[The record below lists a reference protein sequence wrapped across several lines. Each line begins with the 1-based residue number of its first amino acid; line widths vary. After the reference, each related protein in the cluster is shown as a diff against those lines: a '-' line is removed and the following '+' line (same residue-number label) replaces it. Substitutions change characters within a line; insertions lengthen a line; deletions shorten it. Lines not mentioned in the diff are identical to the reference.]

1 MKKLA
6 LSVAVSAALFL
17 SACGGSGGGSS
28 SSTALSGVAAKGVI
42 QQGIVKA
49 YELVEG
55 KWVERGS
62 ATTNDSGQYSLNLVN
77 YKNGIVKLKLS
88 AGTDT
93 RMKCDLTNCNGVAF
107 GQSVALGND
116 FALDA
121 VLPNLTTATNI
132 PITPYTHMAAA
143 MIEAKVLTAVT
154 AADISSALS
163 KVSDLAGFDVANT
176 RVIDI
181 TDANQ
186 LAAASDDEKIAAVR
200 GAAIMELV
208 DNQLPIEQVLRDL
221 ATTFADGDFD
231 ATDSVSITAL
241 VNAFE
246 TVLTDSSLTANLGEA
261 VKTALEA
268 STEQLK
274 GQIGSDGTYTPV
286 ENPNVA
292 LSAEAQGKA
301 LIRDTRSFIYNI
313 INQAD
318 KGDFDQPLDA
328 LGVNI
333 DAAADVFDRDTAAMT
348 EILGLGIEQ
357 MQETL
362 ANDDTLRATLKDT
375 GVASK
380 QVTVSANGKPLGTL
394 TLSASNYNAV
404 KMSLKGTL
412 EGEQSNGRRVV
423 VDLAVDSN
431 VDLAKLSEN
440 GNSSTQTSLNM
451 LLKGSLSDGSTSLT
465 IDSGTI
471 NAVLSAGIDGESDN
485 LDQVVTSLTLS
496 DLVAH
501 IVSAGA
507 TFDGT
512 AAFAL
517 IRPSDT
523 VSSYLYED
531 TANLTL
537 KSVALSGAFV
547 TAKKESMKAS
557 VELNLLNADTFDL
570 LAFLNG
576 EDELEVHLDDA
587 LSDTEVAALKAAS
600 LIANDTG
607 LGGWRLH
614 YSQSHYVDNSGV
626 EQSWQTADAYSW
638 DTLGY
643 LYLGGQESY
652 SALAAIY
659 DPVAALKNQ
668 FASIP
673 GAEVR
678 YAQVSASSYGGAD
691 VWGYVYLPEYDE
703 TDSNFLKAQL
713 TTSFDLVNVT
723 GLPEAKVW
731 AKVNRDTLNG
741 GSATL
746 QVSWKDSAQNVS
758 YQFRFDGVDVKAK
771 TGNLTISNP
780 YGVKAVFDKVN
791 LTEGSTSGAV
801 YVADNKVGDITTL
814 DNGLVKIKYTD
825 GTFETLQ

>member
-42 QQGIVKA
+42 QQGIVTA

-55 KWVERGS
+55 AWVARGT
-62 ATTNDSGQYSLNLVN
+62 AETNDSGQYSLNLVN
-77 YKNGIVKLKLS
+77 YKNGVVKLVLS
-88 AGTDT
+88 AGANT
-93 RMKCDLTNCNGVAF
+93 RMKCDLSDCDGVAF
-107 GQSVALGND
+107 GQSVALGSD

-121 VLPNLTTATNI
+121 VLPNLATATNI

-143 MIEAKVLTAVT
+143 MIEAQVKADPAAVT
-154 AADISSALS
+154 ADAISSALS
-163 KVSDLAGFDVANT
+163 KVSALAGFDVAST

-181 TDANQ
+181 TDATQ

-200 GAAIMELV
+200 GAAIMELTSA
-208 DNQLPIEQVLRDL
+208 QLSIEQVLQDL
-221 ATTFADGDFD
+221 AATFADGDFD

-268 STEQLK
+268 STSQLK
-274 GQIGSDGTYTPV
+274 GQIGSDGSYTPV
-286 ENPNVA
+286 VNPNVG

-333 DAAADVFDRDTAAMT
+333 DDAADVFDRDTAAMT

-357 MQETL
+357 MEDAL
-362 ANDDTLRATLKDT
+362 ANDDTLRATLLAT

-380 QVTVSANGKPLGTL
+380 QVTVSANGKTLGTL

-412 EGEQSNGRRVV
+412 QGEQRNVA
-423 VDLAVDSN
+423 VDLAVNSN

-440 GNSSTQTSLNM
+440 GNSSSQTSLNM
-451 LLKGSLSDGSTSLT
+451 LLSGSLSDGTTSLT
-465 IDSGTI
+465 IDSGSI

-485 LDQVVTSLTLS
+485 LGQVVTSLTLS

-507 TFDGT
+507 SFDGT
-512 AAFAL
+512 AAFEL
-517 IRPSDT
+517 IRST
-523 VSSYLYED
+523 GAVSSYLYED

-537 KSVALSGAFV
+537 KNVALSGAFV
-547 TAKKESMKAS
+547 TAEKESMKAS

-576 EDELEVHLDDA
+576 EDEFEIQLDDA
-587 LSDTEVAALKAAS
+587 LSDTTVAALKAATNVAS
-600 LIANDTG
+600 A
-607 LGGWRLH
+607 GGWNINYGMYTYDGTH
-614 YSQSHYVDNSGV
+614 TYASSTDWNS
-626 EQSWQTADAYSW
+626 WPPHT
-638 DTLGY
+638 
-643 LYLGGQESY
+643 ESY
-652 SALAAIY
+652 DQLAAIY
-659 DPVAALKNQ
+659 DPVAALKSQ

-678 YAQVSASSYGGAD
+678 YAQVLASSDGGAQ
-691 VWGYVYLPEYDE
+691 VRGNVYLPGYDE

-746 QVSWKDSAQNVS
+746 QVSWKDAAQNVS

-801 YVADNKVGDITTL
+801 YVAGNKVGDITTL

>member
-28 SSTALSGVAAKGVI
+28 TPSTSTALSGVAAKGVI
-42 QQGIVKA
+42 QQGIVTA
-49 YELVEG
+49 YELVDG
-55 KWVERGS
+55 AWVERGS

-77 YKNGIVKLKLS
+77 YKNGIVKLVLS
-88 AGTDT
+88 AGANTK
-93 RMKCDLTNCNGVAF
+93 MKCDLEDCDGVGF
-107 GQSVALGND
+107 GQSLALSSD
-116 FALDA
+116 FILDA

-143 MIEAKVLTAVT
+143 MIETKLEANPAAVT
-154 AADISSALS
+154 AESISSVLS
-163 KVSDLAGFDVANT
+163 TVSALAGFDVAST
-176 RVIDI
+176 RIIDI
-181 TDANQ
+181 TDATQ

-200 GAAIMELV
+200 GAAIMELTSA
-208 DNQLPIEQVLRDL
+208 QLPIEQVLKSL
-221 ATTFADGDFD
+221 AATFADGDFD
-231 ATDSVSITAL
+231 AADATDGISITTL

-246 TVLTDSSLTANLGEA
+246 TAMADSSLTANLGET

-268 STEQLK
+268 STSQLK

-286 ENPNVA
+286 VNPNVG

-333 DAAADVFDRDTAAMT
+333 DDAADVFNRDTAAMT

-357 MQETL
+357 MEDAL
-362 ANDDTLRATLKDT
+362 ANDDTLRATLLAT

-380 QVTVSANGKPLGTL
+380 QVTVSANGKTLGTL

-404 KMSLKGTL
+404 KMSLKGSL
-412 EGEQSNGRRVV
+412 QGEQSNGRSVE
-423 VDLAVDSN
+423 VDLAVNSN

-440 GNSSTQTSLNM
+440 GNSSSQTSLNM
-451 LLKGSLSDGSTSLT
+451 LLSGSLSDGSTSLT

-507 TFDGT
+507 SFDGT
-512 AAFAL
+512 AAFEL

-537 KSVALSGAFV
+537 KNVALSGAFV
-547 TAKKESMKAS
+547 TAEKESMKAS

-576 EDELEVHLDDA
+576 EDEFEIHLDDA
-587 LSDTEVAALKAAS
+587 LSDTTVAALRAATNVAS
-600 LIANDTG
+600 AS
-607 LGGWRLH
+607 GWDINYGMSIYRGTH
-614 YSQSHYVDNSGV
+614 ASSTDWNSFPSH
-626 EQSWQTADAYSW
+626 T
-638 DTLGY
+638 
-643 LYLGGQESY
+643 ESY
-652 SALAAIY
+652 DQLAAIY
-659 DPVAALKNQ
+659 DPVAALKSQ

-678 YAQVSASSYGGAD
+678 YAQVSASSNGGAD

-713 TTSFDLVNVT
+713 TTSFDLVNVI

-746 QVSWKDSAQNVS
+746 QVSWKDSAQNVSAQNVS

-801 YVADNKVGDITTL
+801 YVAGNKVGDITTL

>member
-28 SSTALSGVAAKGVI
+28 APSTSTPLSGVAAKGVI
-42 QQGIVKA
+42 QQGIVTA
-49 YELVEG
+49 YELVDG
-55 KWVERGS
+55 AWVARGT
-62 ATTNDSGQYSLNLVN
+62 AETNDSGQYSLNLVN
-77 YKNGIVKLKLS
+77 YKNGVVKLVLS
-88 AGTDT
+88 AGANTK
-93 RMKCDLTNCNGVAF
+93 MKCDLSDCDGVAF
-107 GQSVALGND
+107 GQSVALGRD
-116 FALDA
+116 FVLDA

-163 KVSDLAGFDVANT
+163 RVSTLAGFDVANT

-186 LAAASDDEKIAAVR
+186 LTAASADEKIAAVR
-200 GAAIMELV
+200 GAAIMELTSS
-208 DNQLPIEQVLRDL
+208 QQSIEQVLRDL
-221 ATTFADGDFD
+221 ATTFADGTFS
-231 ATDSVSITAL
+231 ANEAISITAL

-246 TVLTDSSLTANLGEA
+246 TALADSALTANLGEA
-261 VKTALEA
+261 VKTELEA
-268 STEQLK
+268 STAQIK

-286 ENPNVA
+286 VNPNVG

-380 QVTVSANGKPLGTL
+380 PVTVVSSNGKTLGTL
-394 TLSASNYNAV
+394 TLTATNYNAV
-404 KMSLKGTL
+404 TMSLNGTL
-412 EGEQSNGRRVV
+412 EGEQRKVA
-423 VDLAVDSN
+423 VDLAVNSN

-440 GNSSTQTSLNM
+440 GNSSSQTSLNM

-507 TFDGT
+507 SFDGT
-512 AAFAL
+512 AAFEL

-537 KSVALSGAFV
+537 KNVALSGAFV
-547 TAKKESMKAS
+547 TAEKESMKAS

-576 EDELEVHLDDA
+576 EDEFEIHLDDA
-587 LSDTEVAALKAAS
+587 LSDTTVAALRAATNVAS
-600 LIANDTG
+600 AS
-607 LGGWRLH
+607 GWNINYGMSI
-614 YSQSHYVDNSGV
+614 YSGTHASSTDWNS
-626 EQSWQTADAYSW
+626 WPPHT
-638 DTLGY
+638 
-643 LYLGGQESY
+643 ESY
-652 SALAAIY
+652 DQLVAIY
-659 DPVAALKNQ
+659 DPVAALKSQ

-678 YAQVSASSYGGAD
+678 YAQVSASSNGGAD

-713 TTSFDLVNVT
+713 TTSFDLVNVS

-801 YVADNKVGDITTL
+801 YVAGNKVGDITTL

>member
-1 MKKLA
+1 MKRLA
-6 LSVAVSAALFL
+6 LGVAISAVLIL
-17 SACGGSGGGSS
+17 GACGGSGGSS
-28 SSTALSGVAAKGVI
+28 SSTQDTATAISGGAAKGVI
-42 QQGIVKA
+42 QQGIVTA
-49 YELVEG
+49 YELVAG
-55 KWVERGS
+55 VWVVRGS
-62 ATTNDSGQYSLNLVN
+62 TTTDDGGQYSLSLKN
-77 YKNGIVKLKLS
+77 YNDGIVKLVITADS
-88 AGTDT
+88 NT
-93 RMKCDLTNCNGVAF
+93 RMKCDVSDCNGTSF
-107 GQSVALGND
+107 GQSLALSSD
-116 FALDA
+116 FELDA
-121 VLPNLTTATNI
+121 VLANLTTTTNI

-143 MIEAKVLTAVT
+143 MIEAQVATDPSAVT
-154 AADISSALS
+154 VDSVNRALS
-163 KVSDLAGFDVANT
+163 KVSTLVGFDVANT
-176 RVIDI
+176 RMIDV
-181 TDANQ
+181 TNSEQ
-186 LAAASDDEKIAAVR
+186 LAVASDEEKIAAVR
-200 GAAIMELV
+200 GAAIMELIEDQV
-208 DNQLPIEQVLRDL
+208 PIEKVLKNL
-221 ATTFADGDFD
+221 ATTFADGSFGSDE
-231 ATDSVSITAL
+231 AVTISAL
-241 VNAFE
+241 LSAFE
-246 TVLTDSSLTANLGEA
+246 QAQDESELTANLGKT
-261 VKTALEA
+261 VKTALQA
-268 STEQLK
+268 STAQLK
-274 GQIGSDGTYTPV
+274 GQIASDGSYTPV
-286 ENPNVA
+286 VNPNVG

-333 DAAADVFDRDTAAMT
+333 DDAAEVFNRDTAAMT
-348 EILGLGIEQ
+348 EILGLGIEK
-357 MQETL
+357 MQEAL
-362 ANDDTLRATLKDT
+362 SNDDTLRATLQAN
-375 GVASK
+375 GSASK
-380 QVTVSANGKPLGTL
+380 QVTVTSNGKTLGTL
-394 TLSASNYNAV
+394 TLTASNYNAV

-412 EGEQSNGRRVV
+412 QGEESNGRSVA

-431 VDLAKLSEN
+431 VDLALLSTD
-440 GNSSTQTSLNM
+440 GNSSSQTALNM
-451 LLKGSLSDGSTSLT
+451 LLKGSLSDGTTSLT
-465 IDSGTI
+465 IDAGTI
-471 NAVLSAGIDGESDN
+471 NATLSAGLDGAADN
-485 LDQVVTSLTLS
+485 LDQVITDVKLS

-507 TFDGT
+507 SFDGT
-512 AAFAL
+512 AAFEL

-537 KSVALSGAFV
+537 KNVALSGAFV
-547 TAKKESMKAS
+547 TAEKESMKAS

-576 EDELEVHLDDA
+576 EDEFEIHLDDA
-587 LSDTEVAALKAAS
+587 LSDTTVAALRAATNVAS
-600 LIANDTG
+600 AS
-607 LGGWRLH
+607 GWNINYGMYTYDGTH
-614 YSQSHYVDNSGV
+614 TYASSTDWNS
-626 EQSWQTADAYSW
+626 WPPHT
-638 DTLGY
+638 
-643 LYLGGQESY
+643 ESY
-652 SALAAIY
+652 DQLVAIY
-659 DPVAALKNQ
+659 DPVAALERQ

-678 YAQVSASSYGGAD
+678 DAYVWASSDGSAD
-691 VWGYVYLPEYDE
+691 VGGHVYLPEYAE

-801 YVADNKVGDITTL
+801 YVAGNKVGDITTL

-825 GTFETLQ
+825 GSFEALQ

>member
-28 SSTALSGVAAKGVI
+28 TPSTSTALSGVAAKGVI
-42 QQGIVKA
+42 QQGIVTA

-55 KWVERGS
+55 EWVARGS

-77 YKNGIVKLKLS
+77 YKNGIVKLELS
-88 AGTDT
+88 AGANT
-93 RMKCDLTNCNGVAF
+93 RMKCDLSDCDGVAF
-107 GQSVALGND
+107 GQSVALGRD

-121 VLPNLTTATNI
+121 VLPNLATATNI

-143 MIEAKVLTAVT
+143 IIKAQVEAKLTAVT
-154 AADISSALS
+154 DADVSIALS
-163 KVSDLAGFDVANT
+163 KVSALAGFDVAST

-181 TDANQ
+181 TDATQ
-186 LAAASDDEKIAAVR
+186 LAAASPDEKIAAVR

-208 DNQLPIEQVLRDL
+208 DNQLPIEKVLEKL

-231 ATDSVSITAL
+231 ADDANNGISITAL

-246 TVLTDSSLTANLGEA
+246 TAMADSALTANLGEA

-268 STEQLK
+268 STAQIK
-274 GQIGSDGTYTPV
+274 GQIGSDGSYTPV

-333 DAAADVFDRDTAAMT
+333 DDAAEVFNRDTAAMT

-357 MQETL
+357 MQEAL
-362 ANDDTLRATLKDT
+362 SNDDTLRATLQAN
-375 GVASK
+375 GSASK
-380 QVTVSANGKPLGTL
+380 QVTVTSNGKTLGTL
-394 TLSASNYNAV
+394 TLTATNYDAV

-412 EGEQSNGRRVV
+412 QGEQSNGRSVV
-423 VDLAVDSN
+423 VDLQAQTN
-431 VDLAKLSEN
+431 VDLKLLSDD
-440 GNSSTQTSLNM
+440 GSSSSQTILNM
-451 LLKGSLSDGSTSLT
+451 VLNGTLSDGSTSLN
-465 IDSGTI
+465 IDSNTL
-471 NAVLSAGIDGESDN
+471 ATLSVGFDSKADN
-485 LDQVVTSLTLS
+485 LGKVVTSVKL
-496 DLVAH
+496 DELVAH

-507 TFDGT
+507 TFDGSLG
-512 AAFAL
+512 FEL
-517 IRPSDT
+517 IRPT
-523 VSSYLYED
+523 GTTSSYLYED

-537 KSVALSGAFV
+537 KSVALDGTFV
-547 TAKKESMKAS
+547 TAQKESMQAAI
-557 VELNLLNADTFDL
+557 ELNLLNSDTFDL

-576 EDELEVHLDDA
+576 EDELDIRQDEA
-587 LSDTEVAALKAAS
+587 LSDSQVAAIQNAS
-600 LIANDTG
+600 QVKSVS
-607 LGGWRLH
+607 GWNIN
-614 YSQSHYVDNSGV
+614 YGINSYNGSQSFANSYDWNSGLNH
-626 EQSWQTADAYSW
+626 S
-638 DTLGY
+638 
-643 LYLGGQESY
+643 ESY
-652 SALAAIY
+652 NQLAAIY
-659 DPVAALKNQ
+659 DPVAALKSQ
-668 FASIP
+668 FASLP

-678 YAQVSASSYGGAD
+678 YAEVNLASYGLRQLNGN
-691 VWGYVYLPEYDE
+691 VYLPEYAE
-703 TDSNFLKAQL
+703 SDSNFLKAQL
-713 TTSFDLVNVT
+713 TTSLALSNVT

-731 AKVNRDTLNG
+731 ARINRDSLNG

-746 QVSWKDSAQNVS
+746 QVSWRDAAQNVS

-801 YVADNKVGDITTL
+801 YVAGNKVGDITTL

-825 GTFETLQ
+825 GSFETLQ

>member
-28 SSTALSGVAAKGVI
+28 TPSTSTALSGVAAKGVI
-42 QQGIVKA
+42 QQGIVTA
-49 YELVEG
+49 YELVDG
-55 KWVERGS
+55 AWVERGS

-77 YKNGIVKLKLS
+77 YKNGIVKLVLS

-93 RMKCDLTNCNGVAF
+93 RMKCDLEKCEDVAF
-107 GQSVALGND
+107 GQSVALSRD
-116 FALDA
+116 FVLDA

-163 KVSDLAGFDVANT
+163 KVSTLAGFDVANT

-186 LAAASDDEKIAAVR
+186 LAAASADEKIAAVR
-200 GAAIMELV
+200 GAAIMELTSS
-208 DNQLPIEQVLRDL
+208 QQSIEQVLRDL
-221 ATTFADGDFD
+221 ATTFADGTFS
-231 ATDSVSITAL
+231 ANEAISITAL

-246 TVLTDSSLTANLGEA
+246 TALADSSLTANLGEA
-261 VKTALEA
+261 VKTELEA
-268 STEQLK
+268 STAQIK

-286 ENPNVA
+286 VNPNVA

-357 MQETL
+357 MEDAL

-380 QVTVSANGKPLGTL
+380 PVTVVSSNGKTLGTL
-394 TLSASNYNAV
+394 TLTATNYNAV
-404 KMSLKGTL
+404 TMSLNGTL
-412 EGEQSNGRRVV
+412 EGEQRKVA
-423 VDLAVDSN
+423 VDLAVNSN
-431 VDLAKLSEN
+431 VDLTKLHE
-440 GNSSTQTSLNM
+440 NSSSQTSLNM

-507 TFDGT
+507 SFDGK

-517 IRPSDT
+517 IRPTGT
-523 VSSYLYED
+523 VSSYFYED

-537 KSVALSGAFV
+537 KSVALDGAFV

-576 EDELEVHLDDA
+576 EDEFEIHLDDA
-587 LSDTEVAALKAAS
+587 LSDTTVAALRAATNVAS
-600 LIANDTG
+600 AS
-607 LGGWRLH
+607 GWNINYGMSI
-614 YSQSHYVDNSGV
+614 YSGTHASSTDWNS
-626 EQSWQTADAYSW
+626 WPPHT
-638 DTLGY
+638 
-643 LYLGGQESY
+643 ESY
-652 SALAAIY
+652 DQLVAIY
-659 DPVAALKNQ
+659 DPVKALQTQ

-678 YAQVSASSYGGAD
+678 YAQVSASSNGGAD

-758 YQFRFDGVDVKAK
+758 AQNVSYQFRFDGVDVKAK

-801 YVADNKVGDITTL
+801 YVAGNKVGDITTL